1 MTIKLNHTI
10 VYVTDGKASAT
21 FLADLFGL
29 AEPVSWGPFLAVELA
44 NEVTLDFYDAEGQDP
59 RSTTPSSSPR
69 MSSTGSSGASAS
81 KAWTTGP
88 IRAIASEARSTPT
101 TLAEAST
108 STIPAGTCWRS
119 SLDPTATNGSPRDP

>member
-44 NEVTLDFYDAEGQDP
+44 NEVTLDFYDAEG
-59 RSTTPSSSPR
+59 
-69 MSSTGSSGASAS
+69 A
-81 KAWTTGP
+81 
-88 IRAIASEARSTPT
+88 
-101 TLAEAST
+101 
-108 STIPAGTCWRS
+108 
-119 SLDPTATNGSPRDP
+119 GSPQHYAFLVTEDEFDRIFGRICEQGLDYWADPGHRQRGEINTHDAGRGVYFDDPSGHMLEIITRPYGDER